1 MDMSATWCPPCWS
14 YHTAGTLEDVWMNH
28 GPAGAPG
35 VSASTTDDVVV
46 FYIEADASTTSAD
59 LNGTGSNTQ
68 GDWVTGVDYYIV
80 DDASLNGPYALSYFP
95 TIYTICPNRILTE
108 SGQASATQHYSVVG
122 NCESANGTTNGAL
135 LASVSYTHLTLPTI
149 CSV

>member
-1 MDMSATWCPPCWS
+1 MFRSFIFLRT
-14 YHTAGTLEDVWMNH
+14 HQLFT
-28 GPAGAPG
+28 AGAPG
-35 VSASTTDDVVV
+35 VSATTTDDVVV

-95 TIYTICPNRILTE
+95 TIYTICPNRKKHASNRILKIE
-108 SGQASATQHYSVVG
+108 
-122 NCESANGTTNGAL
+122 TT
-135 LASVSYTHLTLPTI
+135 SKI
-149 CSV
+149 CAP